1 MSKMWQKNRSKRKQQ
16 AIIAVICALFIA
28 SVVALP
34 LGAAETPLK
43 SASLMPLWEPQAQFA
58 GYYVALDKGIYA
70 RHGIDLKILRAG
82 PGHSPAEALEKGTTN
97 FATLWLSTALQH
109 RSAGIEL
116 VNLAQIIQ
124 RSSIMLVS
132 KKTAGIK
139 TIADMDGKK
148 VGLWEGDVS
157 IPPRTLFAKHRI
169 KVREVRQSHSVNLFL
184 RGGIDVTSAMWFN
197 EYHTILDSGIDPE
210 ELNVIFLRDQGM
222 NFLED
227 GIYTMQKTL
236 RKDPALAAAFVDA
249 SLEGWRYAFEHPD
262 EALDIVISY
271 MRAAHLPANRMHQ
284 KWMLERMRDLMMP
297 VNAQVR
303 IGDLTEQDYEAV
315 GLAMQEHGLID
326 RFPEYS
332 AFVWRADAKK

>member
-1 MSKMWQKNRSKRKQQ
+1 
-16 AIIAVICALFIA
+16 
-28 SVVALP
+28 
-34 LGAAETPLK
+34 
-43 SASLMPLWEPQAQFA
+43 
-58 GYYVALDKGIYA
+58 
-70 RHGIDLKILRAG
+70 
-82 PGHSPAEALEKGTTN
+82 
-97 FATLWLSTALQH
+97 
-109 RSAGIEL
+109 
-116 VNLAQIIQ
+116 
-124 RSSIMLVS
+124 MLVS